1 MEDLE
6 KLDVIKERTGASYEE
21 AITALKNSNGD
32 VLKAIIQLEEENSKQ
47 NNTDNSS
54 NNNYNYYKEEF
65 QVQGQKILGKVKELI
80 KEGNITR
87 IKVKKGEKVLVDI
100 PATAGVIGTVLYPS
114 LLLLGS
120 VTALATECTIEVERV
135 KKE

>member
-6 KLDVIKERTGASYEE
+6 KIDVIRDRTGVSYEE
-21 AITALKNSNGD
+21 AITALRDSNGD
-32 VLKAIIQLEEENSKQ
+32 VLQAIIQLEGESKNQ
-47 NNTDNSS
+47 
-54 NNNYNYYKEEF
+54 NYNYNHYKEEF
-65 QVQGQKILGKVKELI
+65 QVRGQEVINKVKELV

-87 IKVKKGEKVLVDI
+87 IKVKKNGKILIDI
-100 PATAGVIGTVLYPS
+100 PATAGVIGAVIYPS

-135 KKE
+135 KKED

>member
-6 KLDVIKERTGASYEE
+6 KIDVIRDRTGVSYEE
-21 AITALKNSNGD
+21 AITALRNSDGD
-32 VLKAIIQLEEENSKQ
+32 VLQAIIQLEGENKNQ
-47 NNTDNSS
+47 
-54 NNNYNYYKEEF
+54 NYNYDHYRDEF
-65 QVQGQKILGKVKELI
+65 QVRGQEVINKVKELV

-87 IKVKKGEKVLVDI
+87 IKVKKNDKVLVDI
-100 PATAGVIGTVLYPS
+100 PATAGVVGAVISPP

-120 VTALATECTIEVERV
+120 LTALASECTIEVERI